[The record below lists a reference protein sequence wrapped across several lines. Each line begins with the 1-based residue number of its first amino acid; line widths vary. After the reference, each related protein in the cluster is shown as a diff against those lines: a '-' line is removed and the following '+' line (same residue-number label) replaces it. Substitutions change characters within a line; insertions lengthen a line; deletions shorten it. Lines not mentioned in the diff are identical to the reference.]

1 MARDTSVQQGSH
13 AHITTAPSTQHTWN
27 TEVISSRYRGNNRH
41 TIALPV
47 EENIDTQGDDFP
59 PYIFSMVEQATGEIT
74 WDYWGLLRITEDYW
88 SSPSLVHAH
97 CLSGSVLVK
106 VYTQVVLPIELA
118 WVQRQYPGGQG

>member
-27 TEVISSRYRGNNRH
+27 TEEISSRYRGNNRH

-47 EENIDTQGDDFP
+47 EENIDTQGHDFP

-74 WDYWGLLRITEDYW
+74 WDYWGLLKLTF
-88 SSPSLVHAH
+88 SGT
-97 CLSGSVLVK
+97 CTLSVRVGVGEG
-106 VYTQVVLPIELA
+106 VYTGGIAYRASLGTAAVAGGTRVEL
-118 WVQRQYPGGQG
+118 